1 MTFPQ
6 KISLV
11 KTIADEV
18 IHDTD
23 KKYRKINDLLLF
35 TEDPKNID
43 VVLKAVQQLC
53 RVFVDIIPEY
63 RIREDASKKEEEN
76 GAKKLSKEVT
86 QLRNYESFL
95 LETYKRYL
103 TILETLS
110 KIKPG
115 HLVQRTKLD
124 DENERNALYT
134 TYTKLR
140 ASSISSFCT
149 LIKRHPHFNYRMNIL

>member
-1 MTFPQ
+1 MTFAQ

-18 IHDTD
+18 IHDAD
-23 KKYRKINDLLLF
+23 RKYRKINDLLLF

-53 RVFVDIIPEY
+53 RVFTDIIPEY
-63 RIREDASKKEEEN
+63 RIREVKQLNEEEN
-76 GAKKLSKEVT
+76 AAKKLSKEVT

-95 LETYKRYL
+95 LETYKRYH

-110 KIKPG
+110 KMKPG
-115 HLVQRTKLD
+115 HLVQRTKIED
-124 DENERNALYT
+124 
-134 TYTKLR
+134 
-140 ASSISSFCT
+140 
-149 LIKRHPHFNYRMNIL
+149 